1 MPDAHSR
8 ATDSTPVVMHLHA
21 DECAAHG
28 IAKYL
33 AGLGMNLVE
42 ADLSGA
48 SYQQV
53 IGVAEVPVLLMGHQ
67 VLDWPDSFNTL
78 CGELV
83 GGGEDRLIIVMTNR
97 AVTFE
102 ERRLLSALGN
112 VRLLSVKEVPT
123 RVRDMIRDW
132 MRDRTMLGYRVL
144 LVEDSKTDAYLAQKY
159 MGEIGV
165 EVMHI
170 RSAIGVL
177 DAIESFQPDLI
188 ISDLHMPECEGDQM
202 ARIIRQDRDATMP
215 IVFLSAEGDNKKQ
228 LLALAA
234 GADGFIR
241 KPLVDSE
248 PFIKVLKST
257 IRRSVALENRMRR
270 DPLTNLLNRAQFDTN
285 MRRMAERGEPC
296 SLAILDI
303 DHFKSVNDTYGHPV
317 GDQVIC
323 RLAKLLEDGVRST
336 DFVGRMGG
344 EEFALLM
351 PACDVDNAL
360 SVLNRLRIQFSQCLF
375 RGGDGP
381 AFNCTFSG
389 GLVELRADFTGAYE
403 DADNAL
409 YESKKKGRNRVTV
422 RPFPDNG

>member
-33 AGLGMNLVE
+33 GGLGMNLVE

-78 CGELV
+78 YGELV

-97 AVTFE
+97 AVKFE

-112 VRLLSVKEVPT
+112 VRLLSVKEAPT

-144 LVEDSKTDAYLAQKY
+144 LVDDSKTDAYLAQKY

-177 DAIESFQPDLI
+177 DAIETVQPDLI

-202 ARIIRQDRDATMP
+202 ARIIR
-215 IVFLSAEGDNKKQ
+215 
-228 LLALAA
+228 
-234 GADGFIR
+234 
-241 KPLVDSE
+241 
-248 PFIKVLKST
+248 
-257 IRRSVALENRMRR
+257 
-270 DPLTNLLNRAQFDTN
+270 
-285 MRRMAERGEPC
+285 
-296 SLAILDI
+296 
-303 DHFKSVNDTYGHPV
+303 HPV

-381 AFNCTFSG
+381 AFNCTFSV

-403 DADNAL
+403 DADTVL

-422 RPFPDNG
+422 RPFPDHG